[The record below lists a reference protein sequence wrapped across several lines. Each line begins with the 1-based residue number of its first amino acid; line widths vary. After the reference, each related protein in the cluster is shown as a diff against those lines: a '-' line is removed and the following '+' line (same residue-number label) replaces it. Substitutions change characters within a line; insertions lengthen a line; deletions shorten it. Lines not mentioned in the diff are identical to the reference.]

1 MNKVSWFLVEGNLV
15 LMNVLNN
22 QGVHVLV
29 VLNIQGAEMLL
40 WQNVV
45 LVSKLSFLTCFL

>member
-1 MNKVSWFLVEGNLV
+1 MNKVCWFPVESNLV

-22 QGVHVLV
+22 QRVHVPV
-29 VLNIQGAEMLL
+29 VLRIQGAEMLL

-45 LVSKLSFLTCFL
+45 PKLSFLTCFL